1 MDRHYLDIRLITS
14 YGIGF
19 HLKEV
24 RRMNRKGVT
33 LIELIVVIVIIGIGA
48 VLFAPNIGAW
58 LPNYRV
64 RSAARDVV
72 STMRTA
78 QVKAVSTNM
87 TYRVSLTQTPASY
100 VLQYQ
105 NTLGNWVTEGVT
117 QNFPS
122 GISISANFIAVFNPN
137 STSSSGSLTLQ
148 NTRQTVRRLTVTPS
162 TGRITIQRVD
172 ELGNWVND

>member
-1 MDRHYLDIRLITS
+1 M
-14 YGIGF
+14 
-19 HLKEV
+19 K
-24 RRMNRKGVT
+24 MNRKGVT

-58 LPNYRV
+58 LPNYRL
-64 RSAARDVV
+64 RGAARDVV

-78 QVKAVSTNM
+78 QMKAVSTNM

-122 GISISANFIAVFNPN
+122 GISISAINFAGNNAVFNPN